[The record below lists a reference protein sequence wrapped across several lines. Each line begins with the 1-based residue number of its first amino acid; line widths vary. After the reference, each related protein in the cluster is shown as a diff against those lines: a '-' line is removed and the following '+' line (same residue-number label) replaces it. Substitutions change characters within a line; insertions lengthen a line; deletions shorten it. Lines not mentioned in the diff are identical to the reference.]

1 MIELCGPG
9 LELLGSVVD
18 VAVRRPRLLL
28 LRQRLNSVTCFRWGS
43 RMSIPGLKASVT
55 TLCALLLMGQA
66 LVAQAGPDLPDF
78 TALVEQA
85 SPAVVNIST
94 RQKVPDNL
102 AANEGQL
109 NVPDL
114 EGMPPMF
121 REFFEH
127 NFPQVP
133 RTPGGGRQREAQS
146 LGSGFIISADGYVLT
161 NNHVIADADEI
172 IVRLSDR
179 SELEAKLI
187 GTDPRSDVAL
197 LKVEGKGLPTVK
209 LGKSEDLKVGEWVLA
224 IGSPFGFDHSVTAG
238 IVSAK
243 GRSLPNESYV
253 PFIQTDVA
261 INPGNSGGPLFNLAG
276 EVVGINSQIFTRS
289 GGFMGLSFAIPMS
302 VALDVA
308 DQLKSD
314 GKVSRGWLG
323 VVIQE
328 VSKDLAESFGL
339 DKPAGA
345 LVAQVLEGGPA
356 AQGGLQVGDVILSLD
371 GQQIVM
377 SADLPHLVGTLKPGS
392 AAELDVVRDGSRK
405 KLKLTIGALPE
416 DDEALAQAATGVERS
431 SNRLGVKVVELT
443 DEQKRGLDLKG
454 GVVISEVQ
462 DGPAALIG
470 LRPGDVIT
478 HLNNEAIDSATT
490 FAEVAQALPKNR
502 SVSMR
507 VLRQGRASFITF
519 KLAD

>member
-1 MIELCGPG
+1 MP
-9 LELLGSVVD
+9 S
-18 VAVRRPRLLL
+18 
-28 LRQRLNSVTCFRWGS
+28 
-43 RMSIPGLKASVT
+43 LKWSFS
-55 TLCALLLMGQA
+55 A
-66 LVAQAGPDLPDF
+66 LVAVLLLGQVAVAQANLPDF
-78 TALVEQA
+78 TELVEEA
-85 SPAVVNIST
+85 APAVVNIST
-94 RQKVPDNL
+94 RQKIPARASGAGEL
-102 AANEGQL
+102 AM
-109 NVPDL
+109 PDL
-114 EGMPPMF
+114 EGLPPIF
-121 REFFEH
+121 REFFER
-127 NFPQVP
+127 NIPQIP
-133 RTPGGGRQREAQS
+133 RSPNGGRQREAQS

-161 NNHVIADADEI
+161 NNHVVAGADEI
-172 IVRLSDR
+172 IVRLPDR

-187 GTDPRSDVAL
+187 GADPRSDVAL
-197 LKVEGKGLPTVK
+197 LKIEGKNLPTVK

-308 DQLKSD
+308 EQLKAD

-328 VSKDLAESFGL
+328 VNKDLAESFGL

-356 AQGGLQVGDVILSLD
+356 AKGGLLVGDVILNID
-371 GQQIVM
+371 DAPIVM
-377 SADLPHLVGTLKPGS
+377 SGDLPHLVGRLKPGS
-392 AAELDVVRDGSRK
+392 KAELDVVREGARK

-416 DDEALAQAATGVERS
+416 DGETVAGVTGPGVERS

-443 DEQKRGLDLKG
+443 AEQKKSLDLKG
-454 GVVISEVQ
+454 GVVISEVL

-478 HLNNEAIDSATT
+478 HLNNQAIDSAKT
-490 FAEVAQALPKNR
+490 FTQVAQDLPKNR

-519 KLAD
+519 KLAE